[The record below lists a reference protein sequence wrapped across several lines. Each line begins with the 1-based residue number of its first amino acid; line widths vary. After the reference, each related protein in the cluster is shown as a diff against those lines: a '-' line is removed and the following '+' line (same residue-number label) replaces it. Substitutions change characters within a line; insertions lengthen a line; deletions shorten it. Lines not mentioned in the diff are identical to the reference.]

1 MNRQSRMRFHLAFL
15 LSVIAFFVLTAS
27 SFKIAFAQS
36 TQSGIITGEVELA
49 SPIATNAADA
59 SLAGT
64 LATSSAEVTEKI
76 QEKKDQDLTDTGG
89 KQISE
94 LAAFL
99 YQNPPEPLSW
109 NNFLQH
115 TIFRTVKEGV
125 PANIIVLV
133 LLFPV
138 VASLIAASRHVI
150 GLKGFGI
157 YIPAVL
163 SVAFVSTGV
172 IPGLLMFAAISGTA
186 LVTSNLLKRNN
197 LPYLPR
203 TALLL
208 WTISIGI
215 FGLLILAP
223 ILNMTQLMTV
233 NIFPILI
240 LVLLSENFL
249 DAQAHSKE
257 SQALALTV
265 ETIILALVAS
275 LLLKWEFLQRI
286 ALTEPE
292 LLLFLTLLMN
302 ILIGKFSGLRVSE
315 RLRFGAIIEE
325 EE

>member
-1 MNRQSRMRFHLAFL
+1 MKETARMKHFVFSILLILSLFFHFN
-15 LSVIAFFVLTAS
+15 VNFVERAS
-27 SFKIAFAQS
+27 AQTNPS
-36 TQSGIITGEVELA
+36 EVVTGEIILSNTEA
-49 SPIATNAADA
+49 SDSASATAAGEIASD
-59 SLAGT
+59 
-64 LATSSAEVTEKI
+64 SAEIIEKI

-89 KQISE
+89 KQIGE
-94 LAAFL
+94 LTAYL

-115 TIFRTVKEGV
+115 AIFNTVKEGV
-125 PANIIVLV
+125 PANIIVV
-133 LLFPV
+133 VILFPV

-172 IPGLLMFAAISGTA
+172 IPGLLMFMAISGTA
-186 LVTSNLLKRNN
+186 FITSRLLKQTN

-215 FGLLILAP
+215 IGLLILAP
-223 ILNMTQLMTV
+223 ILKVTQLMSV

-265 ETIILALVAS
+265 ETIILAIVAS
-275 LLLKWEFLQRI
+275 VLFKWGTLQRI
-286 ALTEPE
+286 ALSEPE
-292 LLLFLTLLMN
+292 LLLFLTAVVN
-302 ILIGKFSGLRVSE
+302 IIIGKFSGLRVSE

-325 EE
+325 E

>member
-1 MNRQSRMRFHLAFL
+1 MQRIIFSL
-15 LSVIAFFVLTAS
+15 LLIIGLGLFFS
-27 SFKIAFAQS
+27 SLSSTAFAQS
-36 TQSGIITGEVELA
+36 SLSAQIAGEIELTIPNSSNSA
-49 SPIATNAADA
+49 VATET
-59 SLAGT
+59 GT
-64 LATSSAEVTEKI
+64 LASESAEIIEKI
-76 QEKKDQDLTDTGG
+76 QEKKDQDLTDTGS

-94 LAAFL
+94 LATYLF
-99 YQNPPEPLSW
+99 QNPPGPLSW

-115 TIFRTVKEGV
+115 AIFKTVSEGV
-125 PANIIVLV
+125 PANIIVV
-133 LLFPV
+133 VILFPF

-172 IPGLLMFAAISGTA
+172 IPGLLMFVAISGTA
-186 LVTSNLLKRNN
+186 FVTSRLLKKTT

-215 FGLLILAP
+215 FGLLMLAP
-223 ILNMTQLMTV
+223 IIKVTQLMSV

-257 SQALALTV
+257 SQALALTI
-265 ETIILALVAS
+265 ETIILALIAS
-275 LLLKWEFLQRI
+275 LLLKWGVLQRF
-286 ALTEPE
+286 ALSEPE
-292 LLLFLTLLMN
+292 LLLFLTAIVN
-302 ILIGKFSGLRVSE
+302 IVIGKFSGLRVSE

>member
-1 MNRQSRMRFHLAFL
+1 MKLTIFFL
-15 LSVIAFFVLTAS
+15 PLIIGLGLFLISPS
-27 SFKIAFAQS
+27 SQIFAQS
-36 TQSGIITGEVELA
+36 SMSAKTAGEIELIMPNA
-49 SPIATNAADA
+49 SDSAIATE
-59 SLAGT
+59 AGT
-64 LATSSAEVTEKI
+64 LASESAEIIEKI
-76 QEKKDQDLTDTGG
+76 QEKKDQDLTDTGS

-94 LAAFL
+94 LATYLF
-99 YQNPPEPLSW
+99 QNPPGPLSW

-115 TIFRTVKEGV
+115 AIFRTVSEGV
-125 PANIIVLV
+125 PANIIVV
-133 LLFPV
+133 VILFPF

-172 IPGLLMFAAISGTA
+172 IPGLLMFVAISSTA
-186 LVTSNLLKRNN
+186 FVTSRLLKKTT

-215 FGLLILAP
+215 FGLLMLAP
-223 ILNMTQLMTV
+223 IIKVTQLMSV

-257 SQALALTV
+257 SQALALTI
-265 ETIILALVAS
+265 ETIILALIAS
-275 LLLKWEFLQRI
+275 LLLKWGVLQRF
-286 ALTEPE
+286 ALSEPE
-292 LLLFLTLLMN
+292 LLLFLTAVVN
-302 ILIGKFSGLRVSE
+302 IVIGKFSGLRVSE

>member
-1 MNRQSRMRFHLAFL
+1 MQRIIFSL
-15 LSVIAFFVLTAS
+15 LLIIGLGLFFS
-27 SFKIAFAQS
+27 SLSSTAFAQS
-36 TQSGIITGEVELA
+36 SLSAQIAGEIELTIPNSSNSA
-49 SPIATNAADA
+49 VATET
-59 SLAGT
+59 GT
-64 LATSSAEVTEKI
+64 LASESAEIIEKI
-76 QEKKDQDLTDTGG
+76 QEKKDQDLTDTGS

-94 LAAFL
+94 LATYLF
-99 YQNPPEPLSW
+99 QNPPGPLSW

-115 TIFRTVKEGV
+115 AIFKTVSEGV
-125 PANIIVLV
+125 PANIIVV
-133 LLFPV
+133 VILFPF

-172 IPGLLMFAAISGTA
+172 IPGLLMFVAISGTA
-186 LVTSNLLKRNN
+186 FVTSRLLKKTS

-215 FGLLILAP
+215 FGLLMLAP
-223 ILNMTQLMTV
+223 VIKVTQLMSV

-257 SQALALTV
+257 SQALALTI
-265 ETIILALVAS
+265 ETIILALIAS
-275 LLLKWEFLQRI
+275 LLLKWGVLQRF
-286 ALTEPE
+286 ALSEPE
-292 LLLFLTLLMN
+292 LLLFLTAVVN
-302 ILIGKFSGLRVSE
+302 IVIGKFSGLRVSE

>member
-1 MNRQSRMRFHLAFL
+1 MKRTIFFL
-15 LSVIAFFVLTAS
+15 PLIIVLGLFFISLSSKV
-27 SFKIAFAQS
+27 FAQS
-36 TQSGIITGEVELA
+36 SMSAKTAGEIELIIPNA
-49 SPIATNAADA
+49 SDSAAATE
-59 SLAGT
+59 AGT
-64 LATSSAEVTEKI
+64 LASESAEIIEKI
-76 QEKKDQDLTDTGG
+76 QEKKDQDLTDTGS

-94 LAAFL
+94 LATYLF
-99 YQNPPEPLSW
+99 QNPPGPLSW

-115 TIFRTVKEGV
+115 AIYRTVSDGV
-125 PANIIVLV
+125 PANIIVV
-133 LLFPV
+133 VILFPF

-172 IPGLLMFAAISGTA
+172 IPGLLMFVAISSTA
-186 LVTSNLLKRNN
+186 FVTSRLLKKTS

-215 FGLLILAP
+215 FGLLMLAP
-223 ILNMTQLMTV
+223 IIKVTQLMSV

-265 ETIILALVAS
+265 ETIILALIAS
-275 LLLKWEFLQRI
+275 LLLKWGVLQRL
-286 ALTEPE
+286 ALSEPE
-292 LLLFLTLLMN
+292 LLLFFTAVVN
-302 ILIGKFSGLRVSE
+302 IVIGKFSGLRVSE